1 MKKSSERAFVLK
13 IIKTLEKV
21 FMVIAY
27 GVHDQTVSSSHK
39 WWTICIDNAEVY
51 MSDKR
56 FKSLTKAWHT
66 ESKKNGYSLLFA
78 YCNPSEENLKEF
90 AEQDRLILNV

>member
-13 IIKTLEKV
+13 IIKTIEKV
-21 FMVIAY
+21 FGCIAY
-27 GVHDQTVSSSHK
+27 GVHDQTPSGSYK
-39 WWTICIDNAEVY
+39 WWTICIDNAKVY
-51 MSDKR
+51 MSDNR
-56 FKSLTKAWHT
+56 FKSLIKAWHT

-90 AEQDRLILNV
+90 AKHDRLILNV